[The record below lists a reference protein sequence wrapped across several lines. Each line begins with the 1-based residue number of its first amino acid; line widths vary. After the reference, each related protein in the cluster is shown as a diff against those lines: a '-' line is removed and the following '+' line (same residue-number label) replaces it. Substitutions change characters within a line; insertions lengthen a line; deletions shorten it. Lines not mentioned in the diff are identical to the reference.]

1 MNRVTLQQL
10 DDLLDTAEVFMDNGD
25 DFSPDETADI
35 AHDPRLRFHAELN
48 DLLAQD
54 SGSAGTHAYEMMA
67 AVEEINA
74 GNTSVLIELIAGVV
88 MMKLGDTLVE
98 QLEPLNL
105 EGPTLADPIS
115 VTFQPSDIDDM
126 QRAYDM
132 GVKRDGM
139 HITVTLTRRETP
151 TESWNDGEGEST
163 EGARNQAPAPP
174 ERPVWAVRDGSGD
187 LWICTDKPEAENE
200 LKRFCRDDPMAHIE
214 NRFCQHKECPS
225 TGCNKPEVTSDA

>member
-1 MNRVTLQQL
+1 MKQITPDQIDDVLKKLGLRLDYSGDEEVEVEYELDERVAL
-10 DDLLDTAEVFMDNGD
+10 
-25 DFSPDETADI
+25 S
-35 AHDPRLRFHAELN
+35 RELN
-48 DLLAQD
+48 DLLARD

-74 GNTSVLIELIAGVV
+74 GNTSVLIELITGVV
-88 MMKLGDTLVE
+88 MMKRQE
-98 QLEPLNL
+98 NQI
-105 EGPTLADPIS
+105 ADPIS

-132 GVKRDGM
+132 DVKRDGM

-151 TESWNDGEGEST
+151 TESWSDGEGEST
-163 EGARNQAPAPP
+163 EGARNQAPALP

-225 TGCNKPEVTSDA
+225 TGCNKREVTSDA